1 MRSAFG
7 KSTSHLVWKIRT
19 VALIISVVLVFGST
33 SVFARG
39 GGHGGGHSGGHGG
52 RSGGHGGHPGS
63 HRGHDGGHT
72 GGEHGRITGGTTT
85 RGNFMNQRRCP
96 TTDKIWPDCPELTE
110 KQWQAIPAEKAGNRF
125 ESRFE

>member
-52 RSGGHGGHPGS
+52 RSGGD
-63 HRGHDGGHT
+63 RGHHGSSGLGGFTGSSIARDHFTNQNHCAHT
-72 GGEHGRITGGTTT
+72 DRISENCPQLGEKPWQTI
-85 RGNFMNQRRCP
+85 P
-96 TTDKIWPDCPELTE
+96 VE
-110 KQWQAIPAEKAGNRF
+110 KTQNR
-125 ESRFE
+125 

>member
-1 MRSAFG
+1 MRCSQSNRQLMCRIRAFALIVVIAFVFS
-7 KSTSHLVWKIRT
+7 STS
-19 VALIISVVLVFGST
+19 A
-33 SVFARG
+33 FARG
-39 GGHGGGHSGGHGG
+39 GGHGGGSGGHA
-52 RSGGHGGHPGS
+52 GHPGS

-110 KQWQAIPAEKAGNRF
+110 KQWQVTPAEKTGNRF